1 MARRC
6 LVLALTLVLAATGA
20 ARAAELLVCAAA
32 SLTDVFTALGGEF
45 ERAGGDKP
53 TFNFAASSVLARQIE
68 AGGPCDVFVS
78 ADEEKMDG
86 LERRKLVVA
95 GTRRDLLGNE
105 LVVVVAADGTLAV
118 GSAADLAAPAVR
130 VLALAEPQSVPAG
143 IYAKQ
148 WLQSIGL
155 WSKLIDRVVPTENVR
170 AALAAVEAGNAD
182 AGIVYRSD
190 ALGSKKVRV
199 AYAVPAG
206 ESPKI
211 VYPAAVMTTGKNAA
225 GAKRFLEFL
234 VSPTGREAFERC
246 GFRALV

>member
-1 MARRC
+1 MRRTLC
-6 LVLALTLVLAATGA
+6 LLVAIFLSVSGA

-32 SLTDVFTALGGEF
+32 SLTDVFAVLGAEF

-78 ADEEKMDG
+78 ADEEKMDE
-86 LERRKLVVA
+86 LERRKLVVP

-105 LVVVVAADGTLAV
+105 LVVVVATASTLALR
-118 GSAADLAAPAVR
+118 SATDLATPAVR
-130 VLALAEPQSVPAG
+130 LVALADPQSVPAG

-148 WLQSIGL
+148 WLMTAGL
-155 WSKLIDRVVPTENVR
+155 WSKVIDRVVPTENVR

-182 AGIVYRSD
+182 AGIVYRTD
-190 ALGSKKVRV
+190 ALGTKRVRI

-211 VYPAAVMTTGKNAA
+211 VYPAAVLSTGKNAA
-225 GAKRFLEFL
+225 GAKRFLELL
-234 VSPTGREAFERC
+234 VSPTGRQAFERF
-246 GFRALV
+246 GFRALF